1 MGPPGVRPITSL
13 AGCMPYIQRSVRF
26 PEPLAMPSGR
36 MTHATVRMLDW
47 IAQHTLK
54 PSRIPAHLETG
65 RHGEEDAYFFLRQH
79 GYVLVARNYRS
90 PRRRGEIDLI
100 GWDQDVLCFIEVK
113 TRTSHDVKPAEAAV
127 DRDKQRELVAMA
139 QEYLRSLPTFGQWRF
154 DIVSV
159 YYEGQSG
166 LPQIELFKNA
176 FPVS

>member
-1 MGPPGVRPITSL
+1 ML
-13 AGCMPYIQRSVRF
+13 
-26 PEPLAMPSGR
+26 SGR
-36 MTHATVRMLDW
+36 VTHASIRLLDW
-47 IAQHTLK
+47 IAHHTLK
-54 PSRIPAHLETG
+54 PSGIPAHLETG
-65 RHGEEDAYFFLRQH
+65 RLGEEEAYFFLRRN

-127 DRDKQRELVAMA
+127 DRDKQRELAAVAH
-139 QEYLRSLPTFGQWRF
+139 EYLRLLPTFGQWRF

-159 YYEGQSG
+159 YYEGQTD

-176 FPVS
+176 FSVS